1 MTDPFP
7 KPAWVELASP
17 EAARALRKPGVK
29 DPYDFGFLPAMG
41 RLLAAHDEIGPVFRK
56 LFAQVM
62 FKPGHLS
69 RAEREMVA
77 AVASAAQDCF
87 Y

>member
-41 RLLAAHDEIGPVFRK
+41 RLLAAHDEIGPVFRM

>member
-1 MTDPFP
+1 MTDPSP
-7 KPAWVELASP
+7 KPAWVELAGP
-17 EAARALRKPGVK
+17 EAARALRNPGVK
-29 DPYDFGFLPAMG
+29 DPYVFGFLPAMG
-41 RLLAAHDEIGPVFRK
+41 RLLAAHDEFGPVFRK

-62 FKPGHLS
+62 FKPGHMS

-77 AVASAAQDCF
+77 AVAAAAQDCF